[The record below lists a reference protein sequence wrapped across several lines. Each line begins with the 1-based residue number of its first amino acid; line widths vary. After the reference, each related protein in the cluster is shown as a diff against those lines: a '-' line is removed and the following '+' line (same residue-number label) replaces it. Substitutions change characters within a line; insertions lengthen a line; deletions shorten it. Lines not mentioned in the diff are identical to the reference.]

1 MEDRPREFDHN
12 ANDYEGDREHAMTH
26 VGVLCGLASRFCG
39 CLALALNVFVNSN
52 ASAAEPVK
60 VRLAEIYQIHGAQT
74 FDPFFVK
81 QAEKYGISVEVIPMK
96 RYGDV
101 QLALATGA
109 VEFGVL
115 GFFNIGTMADN
126 NIENIKIIAGSSI
139 GGQGLICRKQINANI
154 KNWKDLESLKVGVAP
169 NGSAHNI
176 FRTLVVENGA
186 NLDKITQVNFPGMG
200 PEAVQSLKNGDID
213 CLLSW
218 EPTNAR
224 AVVEGIAEYSSLK
237 LEESPTGNING
248 AFAVTTT
255 FAAKNPEATLN
266 MVRAVIEATDRLNA
280 DHDLWIRLAAAKTGA
295 SADVVKVAIEHL
307 TIIYDIPEA
316 KTKAFMD
323 LMAKFGATKKNY
335 RDAVPRYVD
344 YSYLEKATGKSAKQ
358 LGAD

>member
-1 MEDRPREFDHN
+1 MSPTNILRGV
-12 ANDYEGDREHAMTH
+12 ANH
-26 VGVLCGLASRFCG
+26 LFG
-39 CLALALNVFVNSN
+39 CFALLPVMVAFS
-52 ASAAEPVK
+52 SGYAAELVK
-60 VRLAEIYQIHGAQT
+60 VRLAEIYQIHGAQM

-81 QAEKYGISVEVIPMK
+81 EAEKYGISVEVVPMK

-101 QLALATGA
+101 QLALATGG

-139 GGQGLICRKQINANI
+139 GGQGLVCRKQINARI
-154 KNWKDLESLKVGVAP
+154 THWKDMETLKVGVAP

-176 FRTLVVENGA
+176 FRTLVSQNGA
-186 NLDKITQVNFPGMG
+186 DLRKVTQVDFPGMG
-200 PEAVQSLKNGDID
+200 PEAVQSLRNGDID

-224 AVVEGIAEYSSLK
+224 AVVDGIADYSSLK

-248 AFAVTTT
+248 AFAVNTD
-255 FAAKNPEATLN
+255 FAAKHPEATLN
-266 MVRAVIEATDRLNA
+266 MVRAGVEATSQLNDDR
-280 DHDLWIRLAAAKTGA
+280 DLWIRLATAKTGV
-295 SADVVKVAIEHL
+295 SAEVVKTAIEHL
-307 TIIYDIPEA
+307 TIIYEIPEA

-323 LMAKFGATKKNY
+323 LMAKFGATKKNH
-335 RDAVPRYVD
+335 REVVSRYID
-344 YSYLEKATGKSAKQ
+344 YSYLEKVTGKTAQQ